1 MLRRIAQFLLW
12 LGFFGIFLFVA
23 AYSTGIHRYDLLLS
37 SAVLILLSAQVL
49 RRPEKTIEQS
59 RRFRTLRKL
68 GLTGRNQDN
77 KKE

>member
-1 MLRRIAQFLLW
+1 LLRRIAQFLLW

-23 AYSTGIHRYDLLLS
+23 AYSTGLRRYDLLIS
-37 SAVLILLSAQVL
+37 SVLLILLSAQVL

-68 GLTGRNQDN
+68 GLTGRSPND